1 MLSVRLTQIRSLAL
15 VAKKARNGKDIT
27 MHKIWFLSLMITP
40 ALFAQW
46 DSSQQHCRAVGG
58 SILTNSIDP
67 SDTLGTATG
76 DLKGAL
82 GVQVLSVAAGPN
94 GTTILHNH
102 HHWVT
107 DAGDTILLEDADA
120 TLFPTLIS
128 GLYAGS
134 YIKGIKII
142 GGTGRFENATGNLT
156 TTYGAV
162 DLPKGQVIL
171 RYQGHVCLGPEK
183 GQ

>member
-1 MLSVRLTQIRSLAL
+1 MRKICILT
-15 VAKKARNGKDIT
+15 
-27 MHKIWFLSLMITP
+27 FMITP
-40 ALFAQW
+40 WLFAQ
-46 DSSQQHCRAVGG
+46 DSASGTHCQAVTGG
-58 SILTNSIDP
+58 IVTNFIDP

-76 DLKGAL
+76 DFKGGL
-82 GVQVLSVAAGPN
+82 GVHVNSVTSGPN

-107 DAGDTILLEDADA
+107 ESGDTILFADAEA
-120 TLFPTLIS
+120 TLFPTPIP

-156 TTYGAV
+156 NTYGAV
-162 DLPKGQVIL
+162 DLPKGQVVL
-171 RYQGHVCLGPEK
+171 RYEGHVCFASRATEFSDS
-183 GQ
+183 QDQ